1 MQWAIHQTS
10 NHWPSTFFRISV
22 ARSDPQQIRAAQEQI
37 DAERNRIVE
46 SHMDTIL
53 HTEGMITYRDLL
65 EMTPNDIGIFVQQF
79 LNLVEKKN
87 TAAKAARGKKSVSL

>member
-1 MQWAIHQTS
+1 
-10 NHWPSTFFRISV
+10 
-22 ARSDPQQIRAAQEQI
+22 
-37 DAERNRIVE
+37 
-46 SHMDTIL
+46 MDTIL

-79 LNLVEKKN
+79 LNLVKKKN